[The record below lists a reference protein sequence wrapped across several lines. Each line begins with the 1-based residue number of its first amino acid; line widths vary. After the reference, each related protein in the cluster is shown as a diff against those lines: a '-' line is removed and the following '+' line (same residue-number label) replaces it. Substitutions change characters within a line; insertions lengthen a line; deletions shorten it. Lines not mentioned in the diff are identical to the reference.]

1 MVHMRLSTTRRS
13 RAAAPVLALTLA
25 LVAACGGTT
34 VAEQPAPTAA
44 AAPPE
49 LQRTKV
55 EVPAGITN
63 DRFSGERFALI
74 PPGWSIAVWADLDEA
89 RHAAWAPDGALL
101 VSRPEGGEVVRLTP
115 RASGPAT
122 ASVLLR
128 DLRQPH
134 GLAFDGDTLYVAESD
149 EIRSYTYADGAA
161 TGGDLVVGDL
171 PDAKD
176 GQLGGAYA
184 HALKS
189 LALGPDRSLYFSIG
203 SSGNITE
210 EDRES
215 DPEAASIMRIPPG
228 GGEPEV
234 FARGVRNGTA
244 MAVAPDGALWTA
256 VNGRDDVAYPY
267 DREYPGSF
275 ASAQGEVLESY
286 VADHPAEPV
295 AKLTPGRDLGWPYC
309 NPDPDVEPG
318 VPGSPLDHTAPPYVA
333 DYETNEDGEV
343 FDCGKLAPVEQSLGA
358 HSAPLGM
365 SFTTLPAPYGEGA
378 LVGVHGSWN
387 RTPPRAPEVSFFPYA
402 NGELGAQQTLVG
414 GFQGTDG
421 ERWGRPVTAIPGP
434 DGAVYITDDDA
445 GAVYRLA
452 PPGI

>member
-1 MVHMRLSTTRRS
+1 MGHMRLSPHGRS
-13 RAAAPVLALTLA
+13 RAAIPVLALTLA
-25 LVAACGGTT
+25 FAAACGTT
-34 VAEQPAPTAA
+34 VAEQPAPSAA

-49 LQRTKV
+49 LQRV
-55 EVPAGITN
+55 ALEVPPGLDR
-63 DRFSGERFALI
+63 DRFAEQRFATV
-74 PPGWSIAVWADLDEA
+74 PPGWSISLWAAVEEA

-101 VSRPEGGEVVRLTP
+101 VSRPEAGEVVRLTG
-115 RASGPAT
+115 RGAGPAT
-122 ASVLLR
+122 SSVLLG

-149 EIRSYTYADGAA
+149 KIRAYAYADGAA
-161 TGGDLVVGDL
+161 TDGRTLVDGL

-189 LALGPDRSLYFSIG
+189 LALGQDGSLFFHIG

-215 DPEAASIMRIPPG
+215 DPEAASVMRIPPG

-234 FARGVRNGTA
+234 YARGVRNGTA
-244 MAVAPDGALWTA
+244 LAVAPDGALWTA
-256 VNGRDDVAYPY
+256 VNGRDDIAYPY
-267 DREYPGSF
+267 DREYPGSWG
-275 ASAQGEVLESY
+275 SAQGEVLEGY

-295 AKLTPGRDLGWPYC
+295 AKLFPGRDLGWPYC

-318 VPGSPLDHTAPPYVA
+318 VPGTPLDHTAPPFVA
-333 DYETNEDGEV
+333 DFETNPDGSE
-343 FDCGKLAPVEQSLGA
+343 FDCGSIPVVEQSVGA

-365 SFTTLPAPYGEGA
+365 SFVTLPEPYGEGA
-378 LVGVHGSWN
+378 LLGIHGSWN
-387 RTPPRAPEVSFFPYA
+387 RTPPRAPEVSFMRWE
-402 NGELGAQQTLVG
+402 GGTLGPQETLVG
-414 GFQGTDG
+414 GFQFSDG
-421 ERWGRPVTAIPGP
+421 KRWGRPVTAIPGP

-452 PPGI
+452 PPGL